1 MSFMPKISQVFSLRT
16 VSLPQHCFF
25 VFANPAGDIKL
36 KKVSRTELD
45 SIATGGTQIDI
56 INTAT
61 TILTKSQYG
70 NGSIESLYL
79 NADQTTGIVRLVIE
93 LAKDTATNQVKLYMG
108 RIDQGNW
115 VQCANTPI
123 TIDGSVIEIQ
133 FASGNSN
140 EVNVIRTDADSIYL
154 EGH

>member
-1 MSFMPKISQVFSLRT
+1 MPQISQVFSLRS
-16 VSLPQHCFF
+16 VSLPQDVFF
-25 VFANPAGDIKL
+25 VFANQAGDIKL
-36 KKVSRTELD
+36 TKISRTQLD
-45 SIATGGTQIDI
+45 SIATSGQQMNI
-56 INTAT
+56 INNAT
-61 TILTKSQYG
+61 TILQKSQYG

-123 TIDGSVIEIQ
+123 TIDDSILEIQ
-133 FASGNSN
+133 SASGNSN
-140 EVNVIRTDADSIYL
+140 EVNVIITNSQSIYL

>member
-1 MSFMPKISQVFSLRT
+1 MPQVSQVFSLRT
-16 VSLPQHCFF
+16 VSLPQDVFF

-36 KKVSRTELD
+36 TKISRTQLD
-45 SIATGGTQIDI
+45 VIANSGKQMDI
-56 INTAT
+56 ITNAT
-61 TILTKSQYG
+61 TILKKSDYG
-70 NGSIESLYL
+70 NGSIVSLHL

-93 LAKDTATNQVKLYMG
+93 LDKDTATNQVKLYMG

-115 VQCANTPI
+115 VQCAKTPV
-123 TIDGSVIEIQ
+123 TIDNSILEIQ

-140 EVNVIRTDADSIYL
+140 EVNVIITDSHSIYL

>member
-1 MSFMPKISQVFSLRT
+1 MPQISQVFSLRS
-16 VSLPQHCFF
+16 VSMPQDVFF
-25 VFANPAGDIKL
+25 VFANQAGDIKL
-36 KKVSRTELD
+36 TKISRTQLD
-45 SIATGGTQIDI
+45 SIATSGQQMNI
-56 INTAT
+56 INNAT
-61 TILTKSQYG
+61 TILQKSQYG

-123 TIDGSVIEIQ
+123 TVNDSILEIQ

-140 EVNVIRTDADSIYL
+140 EVNVIITNSASIYL

>member
-1 MSFMPKISQVFSLRT
+1 MPQVGQIFSLQT

-36 KKVSRTELD
+36 KKLSRTEVD
-45 SIATGGTQIDI
+45 SLATSGNQIDI

-70 NGSIESLYL
+70 NGSIKSMHL

-93 LAKDTATNQVKLYMG
+93 LAKDDQEKVKLYMG

-123 TIDGSVIEIQ
+123 TIDDEVDDIQ
-133 FASGNSN
+133 FASGNTN
-140 EVNVIRTDADSIYL
+140 EINVISTVRGIYL

>member
-1 MSFMPKISQVFSLRT
+1 MPQDV
-16 VSLPQHCFF
+16 FF
-25 VFANPAGDIKL
+25 VFANQAGDIKL
-36 KKVSRTELD
+36 TKISRAQLD
-45 SIATGGTQIDI
+45 SIATSGQQMNI
-56 INTAT
+56 INNAT
-61 TILTKSQYG
+61 TILQKSQYG

-123 TIDGSVIEIQ
+123 TINDSILEIQ
-133 FASGNSN
+133 YASGNSN
-140 EVNVIRTDADSIYL
+140 EVNVIITNSSSIYL